1 MPGEKLATV
10 AVHAGEHPRIGG
22 AVVTPVFQ
30 SAMFETGSD
39 VAYHDIKY
47 IRLNNTPSHRAV
59 ADKIA
64 ALEGAEA
71 GLVAGSGMAA
81 ISAALFAFL
90 SAGDHLLVQRC
101 LYGGT
106 HGLVQDELAA
116 LGVAHTSIDARDPA
130 SWKAQL
136 RPSTRVI
143 YLEAMTNPLLEVA
156 DLRAVTAFAREH
168 GLTAIIDATFA
179 TPVNFRPLAV
189 GFDLSIHSCTKY
201 MNGHS
206 DIVAGSVAGSAEL
219 VDRVRRRLNHFG
231 GSLDPHAC
239 FLLQRGLK
247 TLPLRM
253 AQHNASALAIAERL
267 AQNPAIA
274 KLHYP
279 GLASHPDH
287 ARARELF
294 RGYGGM
300 LSFELHGGVAAA
312 ERFLSRVRIPLIA
325 PSLGGV
331 ESLVTRPAT
340 TSHAG
345 MPAAE
350 RERIGVTDALIRF
363 SVGIEDTADLVA
375 DLEHAL
381 AR

>member
-1 MPGEKLATV
+1 MSEAKLATV
-10 AVHAGEHPRIGG
+10 AVHAGEDPRVAG

-39 VAYHDIKY
+39 VAYHDIQY

-59 ADKIA
+59 AEKVA

-71 GLVAGSGMAA
+71 ALVAGSGMAA
-81 ISAALFAFL
+81 ISASLLAFL

-106 HGLVQDELAA
+106 HGLVQEELTA
-116 LGVAHTSIDARDPA
+116 LGVEHTSFDGGAPG
-130 SWKAQL
+130 SWQALL
-136 RPSTRVI
+136 RPRTRVI
-143 YLEAMTNPLLEVA
+143 YVEAMTNPLLEVA
-156 DLRAVTAFAREH
+156 DLRAVAAFARAH
-168 GLTAIIDATFA
+168 GLVAIVDATFA
-179 TPVNFRPLAV
+179 TPVNLRPLAI
-189 GFDLSIHSCTKY
+189 GFDLSVHSCTKY

-206 DIVAGSVAGSAEL
+206 DIVAGSVAGSALL
-219 VDRVRRRLNHFG
+219 VDRVRKRLNHLG
-231 GSLDPHAC
+231 GSLDPHGC

-253 AQHNASALAIAERL
+253 AQHNASALALAERL

-274 KLHYP
+274 RLHYP
-279 GLASHPDH
+279 GLPSHPDH

-294 RGYGGM
+294 RGFGGM

-312 ERFLSRVRIPLIA
+312 ERFMARVKIPLVA

-345 MPAAE
+345 LPREE
-350 RERIGVTDALIRF
+350 RERIGVSDALVRV
-363 SVGIEDTADLVA
+363 SVGIEDPADLIA
-375 DLEHAL
+375 DFEQAL
-381 AR
+381 AG